1 MISLN
6 VDSLYFSAGISSSD
20 VLLMHFNTKQA
31 IFQN

>member
-20 VLLMHFNTKQA
+20 ALHMNFNMKPA